1 MSFNVGEKVSILTET
16 GVFVVVSLGNHSLV
30 VEDEDGFRRSVPL
43 NLLVK
48 RKTISSGVV
57 NKDISEVGTPGSR
70 KKNIPSLPSIDLHT
84 EALGLNA
91 SIPQNLLHLQL
102 LACKQFLNDCI
113 KNRVMKCLIIHGVGD
128 GTLRAAVRQLL
139 STNSGLQY
147 HDANVSPRGVGST
160 LVEIKIQRATL
171 FQ

>member
-1 MSFNVGEKVSILTET
+1 MHFNLGEKVSILTET
-16 GVFVVVSLGNHSLV
+16 GVFVVVELGNHTLV
-30 VEDEDGFRRSVPL
+30 VEDEDGFRRSVPKTY
-43 NLLVK
+43 VVQ
-48 RKTISSGVV
+48 RKSVSSPVM
-57 NKDISEVGTPGSR
+57 NKDRTTVEPRITR
-70 KKNIPSLPSIDLHT
+70 KKDSPAPPCIDLHA

-91 SIPQNLLHLQL
+91 SIPHNLLHLQL
-102 LACKQFLNDCI
+102 SACKQFLNDCI

-128 GTLRAAVRQLL
+128 GTLRAAVRHLL
-139 STNSGLQY
+139 STNSGIQF